1 MKHRLKKLDL
11 TDFNKSNIL
20 FALGKAYE
28 ELEIMK
34 NSLKF

>member
-1 MKHRLKKLDL
+1 MRLKKLDL

-28 ELEIMK
+28 DIKIMK
-34 NSLKF
+34 ILLKF